1 MPMIWLDARNMNRTG
16 GTGVARYTEL
26 TAECLAGAGMQ
37 PSYLTDY
44 APGMAPANPHTPA
57 RQIWRRLQSLR
68 PHYRATLH
76 SANQGGAA
84 DGAGQAPSAAAWAV
98 CPDIFRIA
106 HVKFTHQGTL
116 ARVRTAAPP
125 DIMHWTYPLPIRLE
139 GARNVVTVHDA
150 VPLTHPDL
158 TGIDSERFRRLMMRL
173 AESSDV
179 IVTVSETARQ
189 DIITQ
194 CGIAPSRIHN
204 LYQAV
209 TFSEDELRQARAA
222 RPPAPP
228 GYFVHVGRVERRKN
242 ICRLVAA
249 HARSGTRRPL
259 VLIGPDGD
267 DRPDYAPFVGDTP
280 VIRLPWSDRAT
291 LIRTMQD
298 AHALLFPS
306 LAEGFGIPII
316 EAMLLGTPVLTAR
329 GGATGEIATKD
340 AAILVDPLDV
350 SAIAEGI
357 RVLDGW
363 GENDPARLALIA
375 RGAARATRF
384 SPDAYLDRLRGFYD
398 SLM

>member
-1 MPMIWLDARNMNRTG
+1 MPVPMPKIWLDARNTNRAG
-16 GTGVARYTEL
+16 GTGVARYTEVI
-26 TAECLAGAGMQ
+26 AECLADAGM
-37 PSYLTDY
+37 PPTYLTDY
-44 APGMAPANPHTPA
+44 APGTAPANPHAPG
-57 RQIWRRLQSLR
+57 RQIWRRLQSMRPRYPAALR
-68 PHYRATLH
+68 GEGPMPY
-76 SANQGGAA
+76 
-84 DGAGQAPSAAAWAV
+84 AV

-106 HVKFTHQGTL
+106 HVKFTHQGRL
-116 ARVRTAAPP
+116 ARVGTSAPP

-158 TGIDSERFRRLMMRL
+158 TGIDPERYRRLMQAL
-173 AESSDV
+173 AESADA

-189 DIITQ
+189 DIAAQ
-194 CGIAPSRIHN
+194 CGISPSRIHN
-204 LYQAV
+204 LSQAV
-209 TFSEDELRQARAA
+209 AFSDEELRLARAA

-228 GYFVHVGRVERRKN
+228 GYFVHVGRVEQRKN

-267 DRPDYAPFVGDTP
+267 DRPDYESLVGDVP

-306 LAEGFGIPII
+306 LAEGFGLPII
-316 EAMLLGTPVLTAR
+316 EAMALGTPVLTAR
-329 GGATGEIATKD
+329 GGATGEVATED

-350 SAIAEGI
+350 SDIAEGI
-357 RVLDGW
+357 RRLDGW
-363 GENDPARLALIA
+363 GETDPARLALIG
-375 RGAARATRF
+375 RGAAHAARF
-384 SPDAYLDRLRGFYD
+384 SPDAYVDRLRRFYC